1 MGRRPLPGRR
11 AEICRTAAQII
22 QARGFEATSLADIA
36 KALGLTKS
44 GLYHYTS
51 SKHALLFEIMTF
63 GMDQIDAEVV
73 TPVREI
79 ADPAERLYE
88 LVNRHIRIATRAGG
102 AVAQLADEVK
112 ALPAVSRRQVQQRM
126 RAYVTFVHSIVEELA
141 AAGRLRAIDTTVAT
155 YMVFGSIL
163 WVPRWFREGGRLTST
178 QVAYEVAWSTV
189 DALLRRGGPAETRGG
204 RPGSDES
211 VGTGESRLLLTCTC
225 SPVTR
230 SK

>member
-36 KALGLTKS
+36 RALGITKS

-51 SKHALLFEIMTF
+51 SKHALLFEIIMF
-63 GMDQIDAEVV
+63 GLDQIDAEVV

-79 ADPAERLYE
+79 VDPAERLYE

-102 AVAQLADEVK
+102 AVAQLSDEIRS
-112 ALPAVSRRQVQQRM
+112 LPAVNRRKVQHRL
-126 RAYVTFVHSIVEELA
+126 RAYVHFVHGIVNELV
-141 AAGRLRAIDTTVAT
+141 AAGRLRAIDPTVAT

-163 WVPRWFREGGRLTST
+163 WVPRWFREGGRLDAA
-178 QVAYEVAWSTV
+178 QVAYQVSWSTV
-189 DALLRRGGPAETRGG
+189 DALLRRDAAGPPSPPAFARRAVKGG
-204 RPGSDES
+204 RVPHS
-211 VGTGESRLLLTCTC
+211 
-225 SPVTR
+225 
-230 SK
+230 